1 MSSSPVIVMTTDRL
15 YLLDANALI
24 ALANAGHVHHRAA
37 HRWFDQVSRW
47 ATTPMTET
55 AFLRLQSNP
64 VVAGRQISP
73 SVARDAL
80 VAIRAQPGH
89 TWIPD
94 GTSLAEPMIRCDALV
109 GHRQVT
115 DFHLVN
121 LAATAGAVLATFDA
135 GIRAA
140 LLGPDQD
147 LVALIPV

>member
-1 MSSSPVIVMTTDRL
+1 MTTDRL

-24 ALANAGHVHHRAA
+24 ALANAGHVHHGAA
-37 HRWFDQVSRW
+37 HRWWADVQRW
-47 ATTPMTET
+47 ATTPMTEA

-64 VVAGRQISP
+64 AVTGRQIST
-73 SVARDAL
+73 SAAREAL
-80 VAIRAQPGH
+80 AAIRRQPGH

-94 GTSLAEPMIRCDALV
+94 GTSLAEPVIRCDALI

-140 LLGPDQD
+140 LLGPDRD

>member
-1 MSSSPVIVMTTDRL
+1 MTTEPL

-37 HRWFDQVSRW
+37 HRWFAHVRQW
-47 ATTPMTET
+47 ATTPTTES

-64 VVAGRQISP
+64 AVTGRQISP
-73 SVARDAL
+73 GSARDAL

-94 GTSLAEPMIRCDALV
+94 GTSLAEPLIRCDALV

-121 LAATAGAVLATFDA
+121 LAAMTGAVLATFDA

-140 LLGPDQD
+140 LIGPDQD
-147 LVALIPV
+147 YVALIPA

>member
-1 MSSSPVIVMTTDRL
+1 MTTDPL

-24 ALANAGHVHHRAA
+24 ALANAGHVHHHAA
-37 HRWFDQVSRW
+37 HRWFAHATRW

-64 VVAGRQISP
+64 LVTGRQISP
-73 SVARDAL
+73 AAAREAL
-80 VAIRAQPGH
+80 GAMRGLPGH

-115 DFHLVN
+115 VFHLVN
-121 LAATAGAVLATFDA
+121 LAATAGAVLATFDS

-140 LLGPDQD
+140 LLAPDRE
-147 LVALIPV
+147 LVSLIPV